1 MIFSVAKIVNYYW
14 DHESVYRETIE
25 CEREM
30 SSAGGGKQLKK
41 VMTECPMAENSKER
55 IGRLV

>member
-1 MIFSVAKIVNYYW
+1 MI
-14 DHESVYRETIE
+14 

-41 VMTECPMAENSKER
+41 VMTECPL
-55 IGRLV
+55 LVC